1 MNALRLLLPRSLP
14 LAALVALALAACNEQ
29 RIAEP
34 APNAATPPSP
44 PPASAAPA
52 TAAASTPAAAPSAVD
67 AGADDASVDD
77 AGAADAGDADAGA
90 GDAGD
95 ADGGAGDA
103 GAWTDPGCPEGMA
116 RAGSA
121 CIDRWEAHLVKRGP
135 AGEIIPLS
143 PCDRPPAEGGY
154 EARSEP
160 GVFPQAYISRV
171 ESALACKSAGKRLCS
186 MKEWHRACRGK
197 RGSLYPYGNH
207 WQARKCNSDRPHL
220 LSLRFGPDARRW
232 RYEDFN
238 DPTLDQEPGFL
249 ERTGAFNQCGGDYGV
264 YDLVGN
270 LHEWV
275 SDTVDDALIE
285 AMDAED
291 VTRNRQPSRTG
302 NGVFLGGFFSTHQE
316 LGPGCKFTTVAHEPA
331 YHDYSTGFRCC
342 ASAPLPSL
350 SSSAS
355 PPGRRP

>member
-1 MNALRLLLPRSLP
+1 MNALRLPLPRSLH
-14 LAALVALALAACNEQ
+14 LAALVALALAALALAACNEQ
-29 RIAEP
+29 RVAEP
-34 APNAATPPSP
+34 APNAATPPRP
-44 PPASAAPA
+44 PPASAP
-52 TAAASTPAAAPSAVD
+52 PAAAPASAAAASSAGEACAADAGASAVD
-67 AGADDASVDD
+67 ASAVDAS
-77 AGAADAGDADAGA
+77 A
-90 GDAGD
+90 
-95 ADGGAGDA
+95 DA

-116 RAGSA
+116 RAGSF

-135 AGEIIPLS
+135 AGEIIPLA
-143 PCDRPPAEGGY
+143 PCDRPAAEGGY

-171 ESALACKSAGKRLCS
+171 ESARACKSAGKRLCS
-186 MKEWHRACRGK
+186 MKEWRRACRGK

-249 ERTGAFNQCGGDYGV
+249 ERTGAFDQCGGDHGV

-285 AMDAED
+285 AMDAEE
-291 VTRNRQPSRTG
+291 VTRNHQPSRTG

-316 LGPGCKFTTVAHEPA
+316 LGPGCKFTTVAHEPT

-342 ASAPLPSL
+342 ASAPLPSP
-350 SSSAS
+350 SVT
-355 PPGRRP
+355 PPDRRR

>member
-1 MNALRLLLPRSLP
+1 MNALRLPLPRSLH

-29 RIAEP
+29 RVAEP

-44 PPASAAPA
+44 PPASAP
-52 TAAASTPAAAPSAVD
+52 PAAAPASAAASSAGDASPADAGASAVD
-67 AGADDASVDD
+67 AGADDA
-77 AGAADAGDADAGA
+77 GA
-90 GDAGD
+90 
-95 ADGGAGDA
+95 DA

-116 RAGSA
+116 RAGRF

-135 AGEIIPLS
+135 AGEIVSLAPF
-143 PCDRPPAEGGY
+143 DRPAAEGGY

-171 ESALACKSAGKRLCS
+171 ESARACKSAGKRLCS
-186 MKEWHRACRGK
+186 MKEWRRACRGK

-249 ERTGAFNQCGGDYGV
+249 EKTGAFNQCGGDHGV

-285 AMDAED
+285 AMDAEE
-291 VTRNRQPSRTG
+291 VTRNHQPSRTG

-316 LGPGCKFTTVAHEPA
+316 LGPGCKFTTVAHEPT

-342 ASAPLPSL
+342 ASAPLPSPL
-350 SSSAS
+350 PSSSVT
-355 PPGRRP
+355 PPDRRR

>member
-1 MNALRLLLPRSLP
+1 MNALRLPLLRSLH
-14 LAALVALALAACNEQ
+14 LAALALAACNEQ
-29 RIAEP
+29 RVAEP
-34 APNAATPPSP
+34 APIAAAPQSP
-44 PPASAAPA
+44 PPASPPLASAATSA
-52 TAAASTPAAAPSAVD
+52 AAASSAGEACPAD
-67 AGADDASVDD
+67 AGAASAGVDD
-77 AGAADAGDADAGA
+77 AGV
-90 GDAGD
+90 
-95 ADGGAGDA
+95 DA

-116 RAGSA
+116 RAGSV

-135 AGEIIPLS
+135 AGEIVSLS

-186 MKEWHRACRGK
+186 MKEWHRACQGK

-207 WQARKCNSDRPHL
+207 WKAGKCNSDRPHL
-220 LSLRFGPDARRW
+220 LSLRFGADARRW

-249 ERTGAFNQCGGDYGV
+249 EKTGAFNQCGGDHDV

-285 AMDAED
+285 AMDAEE
-291 VTRNRQPSRTG
+291 VTRNHQPSRTG

-342 ASAPLPSL
+342 ASAPLPSP
-350 SSSAS
+350 SSSVTS
-355 PPGRRP
+355 PDRRR

>member
-1 MNALRLLLPRSLP
+1 MNALRLPLSRSLHV
-14 LAALVALALAACNEQ
+14 AALTLALAACNANEQ
-29 RIAEP
+29 RVPEP
-34 APNAATPPSP
+34 APRAATPPSSLS
-44 PPASAAPA
+44 ASAPLAS
-52 TAAASTPAAAPSAVD
+52 ASTSAATAAAPSAGEACPADAGASAADAGDDDAGSDGGVD
-67 AGADDASVDD
+67 AGADGVV
-77 AGAADAGDADAGA
+77 
-90 GDAGD
+90 
-95 ADGGAGDA
+95 DA

-116 RAGSA
+116 RAGSF

-135 AGEIIPLS
+135 AGEIASLS
-143 PCDRPPAEGGY
+143 PCDRPPAEGDY

-171 ESALACKSAGKRLCS
+171 ESARACKNAGKRLCS
-186 MKEWHRACRGK
+186 MKEWSRACRGK

-249 ERTGAFNQCGGDYGV
+249 EKTGAFDQCGGDYGV

-291 VTRNRQPSRTG
+291 VTRNHQPSRTG

-316 LGPGCKFTTVAHEPA
+316 LGPGCKFTTVAHEPT

-342 ASAPLPSL
+342 ASPPAPQP
-350 SSSAS
+350 S
-355 PPGRRP
+355 PPAGSPERRR

>member
-1 MNALRLLLPRSLP
+1 
-14 LAALVALALAACNEQ
+14 
-29 RIAEP
+29 
-34 APNAATPPSP
+34 
-44 PPASAAPA
+44 
-52 TAAASTPAAAPSAVD
+52 
-67 AGADDASVDD
+67 
-77 AGAADAGDADAGA
+77 
-90 GDAGD
+90 
-95 ADGGAGDA
+95 
-103 GAWTDPGCPEGMA
+103 
-116 RAGSA
+116 
-121 CIDRWEAHLVKRGP
+121 
-135 AGEIIPLS
+135 
-143 PCDRPPAEGGY
+143 
-154 EARSEP
+154 
-160 GVFPQAYISRV
+160 
-171 ESALACKSAGKRLCS
+171 

-285 AMDAED
+285 AMEAEE
-291 VTRNRQPSRTG
+291 VTRNHQPSRTG

-342 ASAPLPSL
+342 ASAPLPSPSP
-350 SSSAS
+350 SSSGPS
-355 PPGRRP
+355 PERRR

>member
-1 MNALRLLLPRSLP
+1 MNALRLPLPGSIH
-14 LAALVALALAACNEQ
+14 LAALVVIALTACNEQ
-29 RIAEP
+29 RVAEP
-34 APNAATPPSP
+34 TPSAAPPSIVP
-44 PPASAAPA
+44 PSSAPAALAPAASGTGEACPADAGASAA
-52 TAAASTPAAAPSAVD
+52 
-67 AGADDASVDD
+67 SV
-77 AGAADAGDADAGA
+77 ADAGD
-90 GDAGD
+90 
-95 ADGGAGDA
+95 GGADGDA
-103 GAWTDPGCPEGMA
+103 GAWSDPGCPEGMA
-116 RAGSA
+116 RAGRF

-135 AGEIIPLS
+135 AGEILPLS
-143 PCDRPPAEGGY
+143 PCDRPPLDGGY

-171 ESALACKSAGKRLCS
+171 EAAQACKSAGKRLCS
-186 MKEWHRACRGK
+186 MAEWHRACEGK

-220 LSLRFGPDARRW
+220 LSIRFGADSRRW

-249 ERTGAFNQCGGDYGV
+249 EKTGVFEQCGGDFGV

-285 AMDAED
+285 KLDAEE
-291 VTRNRQPSRTG
+291 VTRNHQPSRTG

-316 LGPGCKFTTVAHEPA
+316 LGPGCKFTTVAHEPT

-342 ASAPLPSL
+342 APAP
-350 SSSAS
+350 A
-355 PPGRRP
+355 PPVTTPVRRR